1 MLFQALPHSE
11 VPGMAVGH
19 QTAGFAT
26 NIWGMDF
33 LFSLSWKTS
42 VQCMFRKI
50 FRHQIWVF
58 PKGFYH
64 DLLLKDDQAHA
75 WFWAFWGPPF
85 FGNTLGLCH
94 RSRNIPDT
102 SLVAEFWYGQSTTVG
117 LSNHGLSSWNQTWKT
132 IHLWWTLIAHQ
143 WHD

>member
-75 WFWAFWGPPF
+75 
-85 FGNTLGLCH
+85 
-94 RSRNIPDT
+94 
-102 SLVAEFWYGQSTTVG
+102 
-117 LSNHGLSSWNQTWKT
+117 
-132 IHLWWTLIAHQ
+132 
-143 WHD
+143 